1 MMLGDM
7 HWLGS
12 LVAAK
17 GSANGSGIDPSGPGL
32 HGVTHAALV
41 NWTVEVSESV
51 DGVGSAG
58 LGGGGG
64 SSLVAPVGV
73 VLRWLAANVGP
84 GAG

>member
-41 NWTVEVSESV
+41 NWTVEVRLGD
-51 DGVGSAG
+51 DG
-58 LGGGGG
+58 
-64 SSLVAPVGV
+64 P
-73 VLRWLAANVGP
+73 
-84 GAG
+84 